1 MIRRPRSCRGSPVCV
16 PFTRPTTSDGACT
29 RSLRTSWRYRYQI
42 STGKLVTLPKPRK
55 QKYGGGCQRTV
66 PSTSSVRLTER
77 LPMDSTYILYDSVAR
92 ES

>member
-1 MIRRPRSCRGSPVCV
+1 MIRRPWSCRGSPVCV
-16 PFTRPTTSDGACT
+16 PF
-29 RSLRTSWRYRYQI
+29 RYRYQI